1 MNDNKIS
8 FLLGI
13 DGGGTK
19 TEFLLTDINKKVIKR
34 IKLGASNP
42 SNIGIDKAL
51 AVLTQGI
58 KLICED
64 IAPSEISVFAGIAG
78 SGNDEIQNSIYRH
91 LKSLGFAFA
100 GNSSDTF
107 NALKAALD
115 DNDGIAVIMG
125 TGTVAFGRSG
135 TELFHSGG
143 YGYMIDKGGSGFCL
157 GSDALNSAFEFSD
170 QRGGSEIIYELISEK
185 LGKPL
190 NKALSDIYS
199 KGPSFVASLAPI
211 VFEAFRKNDKAA
223 KDILFN
229 NTLETAKMIR
239 SICSKKDSLR
249 DNIVFIGGLCREKEI
264 LEQFLRMHLDDS
276 YHLFFS
282 DEPIINGAVSLAYEL
297 IKR

>member
-8 FLLGI
+8 YLLGI

-19 TEFLLTDINKKVIKR
+19 TEFLLTDINKKVMKR

-42 SNIGIDKAL
+42 SNIGIDKTLAL
-51 AVLTQGI
+51 LTQGI

-91 LKSLGFAFA
+91 LISLGFAFV

-135 TELFHSGG
+135 TELFRSGG

-211 VFEAFRKNDKAA
+211 VLRLSE
-223 KDILFN
+223 
-229 NTLETAKMIR
+229 KMTKQQKTFCLTI
-239 SICSKKDSLR
+239 
-249 DNIVFIGGLCREKEI
+249 
-264 LEQFLRMHLDDS
+264 HLK
-276 YHLFFS
+276 LQ
-282 DEPIINGAVSLAYEL
+282 
-297 IKR
+297 K